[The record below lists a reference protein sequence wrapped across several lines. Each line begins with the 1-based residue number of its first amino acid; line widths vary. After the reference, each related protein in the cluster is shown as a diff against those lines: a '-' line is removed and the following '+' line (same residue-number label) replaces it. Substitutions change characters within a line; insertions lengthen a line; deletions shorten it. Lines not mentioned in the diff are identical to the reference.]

1 MVRPRSTRAH
11 DNVIQ
16 AALSLFAERGLDAT
30 SMDAIAE
37 RSGVSKATI
46 YKHWADKESLA
57 LEAMARLHV
66 PDVESFVTRSG
77 DVRAD
82 IIAVLGYQPPQHQT
96 DLKMRIMPH
105 LMAYAARNPSFGVA
119 WRARVIEPPRAQLR
133 SLLAQAQRDGLLSPA
148 LEIDVA
154 IALLLGPMMYTHMTR
169 LMGASLPAN
178 MAERVVDAFWAAYA
192 TGVPQALAYVEG
204 VKEGRLGAAPRVVRV
219 SRQSRGTAKRS
230 PE

>member
-37 RSGVSKATI
+37 HSGVSKATI
-46 YKHWADKESLA
+46 YKHWPDKESLA

-66 PDVESFVTRSG
+66 PDLESLVVPSG
-77 DVRAD
+77 DLRAD
-82 IIAVLGYQPPQHQT
+82 LIAVLGYQPPLQHSDIKT
-96 DLKMRIMPH
+96 RIMPH
-105 LMAYAARNPSFGVA
+105 LMAYAARNPAFGLA

-133 SLLAQAQRDGLLSPA
+133 SLLAQAQRDGLLSKT

-169 LMGASLPAN
+169 LMGATLPAN
-178 MAERVVDAFWAAYA
+178 MAERVVDAFWTAHAR
-192 TGVPQALAYVEG
+192 TP
-204 VKEGRLGAAPRVVRV
+204 RTPRAPRTPRTGRTPRPVRTRP
-219 SRQSRGTAKRS
+219 SRSKS
-230 PE
+230 

>member
-11 DNVIQ
+11 DKVIQ

-57 LEAMARLHV
+57 LEAMTRLHV
-66 PDVESFVTRSG
+66 PDLESLVVKSG
-77 DVRAD
+77 DLRAD
-82 IIAVLGYQPPQHQT
+82 LIAVLGYQPALRYS
-96 DLKMRIMPH
+96 DLKTRIMPH
-105 LMAYAARNPSFGVA
+105 LMAYAARNPSFGLA

-154 IALLLGPMMYTHMTR
+154 IALLLGPMMYTHMTK

-178 MAERVVDAFWAAYA
+178 MAERVVDAFWTAYA
-192 TGVPQALAYVEG
+192 QAAQAAEAVEAPPPRS
-204 VKEGRLGAAPRVVRV
+204 GRVRV
-219 SRQSRGTAKRS
+219 KRQGRASRSIHARR
-230 PE
+230 